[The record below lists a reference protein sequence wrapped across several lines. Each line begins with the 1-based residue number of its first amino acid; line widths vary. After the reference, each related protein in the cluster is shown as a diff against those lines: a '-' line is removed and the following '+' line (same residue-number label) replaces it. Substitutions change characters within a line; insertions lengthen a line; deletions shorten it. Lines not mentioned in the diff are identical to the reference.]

1 MWLGEQKVH
10 LAVGILPAIGYMLVL
25 VIDHLPEEQAIGYSP
40 PFAADSITNHNQWR
54 NIMPTAQT
62 STGKTAARRTK
73 NDAIKLLTADHAK
86 VKKMFKEF
94 EKLSKKDDEE
104 GKQELARQICQE
116 LTVHAQLEEEIFYP
130 AAREAIEDEE
140 LMNEAVV
147 EHNSAKE
154 LIAQIQSMGA
164 SDPMFDATV
173 KVLGEYVNHHI
184 EEEQNEIFP
193 KVEKAKVDLEEIG
206 AEIAQRKEELME
218 E

>member
-1 MWLGEQKVH
+1 
-10 LAVGILPAIGYMLVL
+10 
-25 VIDHLPEEQAIGYSP
+25 
-40 PFAADSITNHNQWR
+40 
-54 NIMPTAQT
+54 MPTAQT
-62 STGKTAARRTK
+62 STGKTATRRTK

-104 GKQELARQICQE
+104 GKQELATQICQE
-116 LTVHAQLEEEIFYP
+116 LMVHAQLEEEIFYP

-154 LIAQIQSMGA
+154 LIAQVQSMGA

>member
-1 MWLGEQKVH
+1 
-10 LAVGILPAIGYMLVL
+10 
-25 VIDHLPEEQAIGYSP
+25 
-40 PFAADSITNHNQWR
+40 
-54 NIMPTAQT
+54 MPTAQT
-62 STGKTAARRTK
+62 STGKTATRRTK

-104 GKQELARQICQE
+104 GKQELATQICQE
-116 LTVHAQLEEEIFYP
+116 LMVHAQLEEEIFYP

>member
-1 MWLGEQKVH
+1 
-10 LAVGILPAIGYMLVL
+10 
-25 VIDHLPEEQAIGYSP
+25 
-40 PFAADSITNHNQWR
+40 
-54 NIMPTAQT
+54 MPTAQST
-62 STGKTAARRTK
+62 TTGKTATRRTK
-73 NDAIKLLTADHAK
+73 NDVIKLLTADHAK

-104 GKQELARQICQE
+104 GKQELATQICQE

-130 AAREAIEDEE
+130 AAREAIEDDE
-140 LMNEAVV
+140 LMNEAMV

-206 AEIAQRKEELME
+206 AEIAQRKEQLMGE
-218 E
+218 

>member
-1 MWLGEQKVH
+1 
-10 LAVGILPAIGYMLVL
+10 
-25 VIDHLPEEQAIGYSP
+25 
-40 PFAADSITNHNQWR
+40 
-54 NIMPTAQT
+54 MPTAQT

-104 GKQELARQICQE
+104 GKRELATQICQE
-116 LTVHAQLEEEIFYP
+116 LMVHAQLEEEIFYP
-130 AAREAIEDEE
+130 AAREAIEDED

>member
-1 MWLGEQKVH
+1 MFVMDR
-10 LAVGILPAIGYMLVL
+10 LPQNRQSGVL
-25 VIDHLPEEQAIGYSP
+25 
-40 PFAADSITNHNQWR
+40 FAADCITNHNQWR
-54 NIMPTAQT
+54 IIMPTAQA
-62 STGKTAARRTK
+62 STGKTTTRRSK

-104 GKQELARQICQE
+104 GKQELAAQICEE
-116 LTVHAQLEEEIFYP
+116 LTIHAQLEEEIFYP
-130 AAREAIEDEE
+130 AAREAIEDDE

-147 EHNSAKE
+147 EHNSAKD
-154 LIAQIQSMGA
+154 LISQIQSMGP

-173 KVLGEYVNHHI
+173 KVLGEYVNHHV

-193 KVEKAKVDLEEIG
+193 KVEKAKLDLEEIG
-206 AEIAQRKEELME
+206 AQIAQRKEELSEELME

>member
-1 MWLGEQKVH
+1 
-10 LAVGILPAIGYMLVL
+10 
-25 VIDHLPEEQAIGYSP
+25 
-40 PFAADSITNHNQWR
+40 
-54 NIMPTAQT
+54 MPTTQGT
-62 STGKTAARRTK
+62 STAKTTTRRTK

-94 EKLSKKDDEE
+94 EKLSKKNEE
-104 GKQELARQICQE
+104 AGKEELAAQICKE
-116 LTVHAQLEEEIFYP
+116 LTIHAQLEEEIFYP
-130 AAREAIEDEE
+130 AAREAIDDDD
-140 LMNEAVV
+140 LMNEAMV
-147 EHNSAKE
+147 EHNSAKD

-173 KVLGEYVNHHI
+173 KVLGEYVNHHV

-206 AEIAQRKEELME
+206 AEMAQRKEELME

>member
-1 MWLGEQKVH
+1 
-10 LAVGILPAIGYMLVL
+10 
-25 VIDHLPEEQAIGYSP
+25 
-40 PFAADSITNHNQWR
+40 
-54 NIMPTAQT
+54 MPTAQT

-104 GKQELARQICQE
+104 GKQELATQICQE
-116 LTVHAQLEEEIFYP
+116 LMVHAQLEEEIFYP
-130 AAREAIEDEE
+130 AAREAIEDED

-147 EHNSAKE
+147 EHNSSKE

>member
-1 MWLGEQKVH
+1 
-10 LAVGILPAIGYMLVL
+10 
-25 VIDHLPEEQAIGYSP
+25 
-40 PFAADSITNHNQWR
+40 
-54 NIMPTAQT
+54 MPTAQT

-104 GKQELARQICQE
+104 GKQELATQICQE
-116 LTVHAQLEEEIFYP
+116 LMVHAQLEEEIFYP
-130 AAREAIEDEE
+130 AAREAIEDED

-218 E
+218 K